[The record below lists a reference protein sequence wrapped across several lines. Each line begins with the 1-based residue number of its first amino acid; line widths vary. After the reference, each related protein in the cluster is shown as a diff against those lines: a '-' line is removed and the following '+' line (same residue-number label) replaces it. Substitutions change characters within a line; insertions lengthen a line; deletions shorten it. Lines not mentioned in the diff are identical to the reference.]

1 MNDTSVF
8 LSISEDFVDT
18 FLPVGKGAS
27 PNTIKSY
34 KYAFRLLIEYHRIL
48 LLSSFSLVNIYILF
62 FQEDHN
68 EDSLSFPVSRQ
79 G

>member
-27 PNTIKSY
+27 PNTE
-34 KYAFRLLIEYHRIL
+34 AGCLM
-48 LLSSFSLVNIYILF
+48 
-62 FQEDHN
+62 
-68 EDSLSFPVSRQ
+68 
-79 G
+79 